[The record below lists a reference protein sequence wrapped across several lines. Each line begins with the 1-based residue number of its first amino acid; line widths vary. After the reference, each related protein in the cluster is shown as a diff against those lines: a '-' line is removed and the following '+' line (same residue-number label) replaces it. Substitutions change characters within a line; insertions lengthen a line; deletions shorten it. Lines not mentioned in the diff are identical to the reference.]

1 MYITSLA
8 SLAHPPPPFQ
18 GGSSSSRPPEPIVPA
33 SFCMSVEVAVATTA
47 FGNLRHT
54 MRIGTYSV
62 AVGIHRRL
70 VVPQMDRQGDE
81 GFAGKTDQPED
92 GAAEVLAEAPSVVA
106 TLAGSKSTLP

>member
-1 MYITSLA
+1 
-8 SLAHPPPPFQ
+8 
-18 GGSSSSRPPEPIVPA
+18 
-33 SFCMSVEVAVATTA
+33 MSVEVAVATTA

-54 MRIGTYSV
+54 VGIGTYSV

-92 GAAEVLAEAPSVVA
+92 GAAEVLVLAAEAPSVVA

>member
-1 MYITSLA
+1 
-8 SLAHPPPPFQ
+8 
-18 GGSSSSRPPEPIVPA
+18 
-33 SFCMSVEVAVATTA
+33 MSVEVAVATTA

-54 MRIGTYSV
+54 VGIGTYSV

-92 GAAEVLAEAPSVVA
+92 GAVEVLAEQGSDVKF
-106 TLAGSKSTLP
+106 TRYTTAGHACWDIAFNDEALCNWLLEQQLP